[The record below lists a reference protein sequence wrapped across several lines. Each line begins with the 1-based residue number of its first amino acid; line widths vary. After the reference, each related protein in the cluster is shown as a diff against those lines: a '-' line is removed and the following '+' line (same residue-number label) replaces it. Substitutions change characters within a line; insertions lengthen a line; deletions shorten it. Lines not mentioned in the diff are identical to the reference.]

1 MRVEQPQC
9 AGGKPPAIDA
19 ASMPILPDMVTTL
32 NGKEPMT
39 VNTKNVQNIRI
50 LIQEYMPILPDIET
64 TLTGLDKVRE
74 SL

>member
-1 MRVEQPQC
+1 
-9 AGGKPPAIDA
+9 
-19 ASMPILPDMVTTL
+19 MPILPDMVTTL

-64 TLTGLDKVRE
+64 SLTGLDKVRE